1 MIFQN
6 LHPQSKIWLYISP
19 VSIDSVTKK
28 NISSLFKD
36 FVDDWK
42 SHGQTVNGQLKFI
55 KDNLLVV
62 GADYFPD
69 GMCGRA
75 VDAQVRFINQINEG
89 FNLDLL
95 NRINIAFVEQDS
107 IVVHN
112 FNNLD
117 ALIKKDSVNKST
129 IYCNTF
135 STKNT
140 DEIYLPFGESPFATT
155 FFSE

>member
-6 LHPQSKIWLYISP
+6 LHPLSKIWLYISP

-42 SHGQTVNGQLKFI
+42 SHGQPVNGQLKFI

-95 NRINIAFVEQDS
+95 NRTNLAFVQQDS

-112 FNNLD
+112 YNNLD
-117 ALIKKDSVNKST
+117 PLIKKGSVNKST
-129 IYCNTF
+129 VYCNTF
-135 STKNT
+135 ITKNS
-140 DEIYLPFGESPFATT
+140 DEIYLPFGESPFSTT
-155 FFSE
+155 FFS

>member
-1 MIFQN
+1 MIFQD

-36 FVDDWK
+36 FIDDWK
-42 SHGQTVNGQLKFI
+42 SHGQPVNGQLKFI

-95 NRINIAFVEQDS
+95 NRTNIAFVQQDS
-107 IVVHN
+107 VVVYN
-112 FNNLD
+112 YNKLG
-117 ALIKKDSVNKST
+117 ALIKKGSVNKST
-129 IYCNTF
+129 VYCNTF
-135 STKNT
+135 STKNS
-140 DEIYLPFGESPFATT
+140 DEIYIPFGESPFSTT
-155 FFSE
+155 FFS

>member
-6 LHPQSKIWLYISP
+6 LHPHSKIWLYISS
-19 VSIDSVTKK
+19 VSIDSLTKK

-36 FVDDWK
+36 FVVDWK
-42 SHGQTVNGQLKFI
+42 SHGQAVNGQLKFI

-75 VDAQVRFINQINEG
+75 VDAQVRFINLINEE

-95 NRINIAFVEQDS
+95 NRTNIALVQQDS

-112 FNNLD
+112 YNNLD
-117 ALIKKDSVNKST
+117 DLIKKGSVNKST
-129 IYCNTF
+129 VYCNTF
-135 STKNT
+135 STKNS
-140 DEIYLPFGESPFATT
+140 DEIYLPFGESPFSST
-155 FFSE
+155 FFS

>member
-19 VSIDSVTKK
+19 ASIDSVTKK
-28 NISSLFKD
+28 NITSLFKD

-42 SHGQTVNGQLKFI
+42 SHGQPVNGQLKFI

-95 NRINIAFVEQDS
+95 NRTNIAFVQQDS

-112 FNNLD
+112 YKNLE
-117 ALIKKDSVNKST
+117 AIIKKGSVNEST
-129 IYCNTF
+129 VYCNTF
-135 STKNT
+135 STKNS
-140 DEIYLPFGESPFATT
+140 DEIYLPFGESPFSTT
-155 FFSE
+155 FFS

>member
-42 SHGQTVNGQLKFI
+42 SHGQPVNGQLKFI

-95 NRINIAFVEQDS
+95 NRTNIAFVQQDS

-112 FNNLD
+112 YNNLD
-117 ALIKKDSVNKST
+117 YLIKKGSVNKST
-129 IYCNTF
+129 VYCNTF
-135 STKNT
+135 STKNS
-140 DEIYLPFGESPFATT
+140 DEIYLPFGESPFSTT
-155 FFSE
+155 FFS